1 MHAPDPTESA
11 DLAWVPKTAPM
22 RAQCPPMRKVVGKLG
37 VRVGMQGCYER
48 LDIIDMSLVGSIYL
62 RQSCDPVVTESDS
75 IHAPPACNNRKDPL
89 NIQFQH

>member
-1 MHAPDPTESA
+1 MSPHAESGGEVVGKWWA
-11 DLAWVPKTAPM
+11 E
-22 RAQCPPMRKVVGKLG
+22 MRKVVGKLG

-75 IHAPPACNNRKDPL
+75 IHAPPGPEPFRG
-89 NIQFQH
+89 QFQHSSNTVPTLIQH